1 MIHVLLDSSIYRG
14 DPLRRRLAFATLTGL
29 CEKKLVALH
38 VPTIVKREF
47 TTNLVLEAEA
57 ILVEAVRS
65 LNRLRR
71 FGGPDNERAFVEAS
85 WKELQT
91 FKGRY
96 GQYSA
101 LSFDAWLR
109 KTNAIE
115 HKIRPECLDDV
126 LDQYF
131 EGELPFRT
139 IKSREDFPDAFICQ
153 VIRDVSAKELRLSV
167 VIEDTNLRKAAANIP
182 GVEVFGSLD
191 LFIESPAVQDLFPEN
206 FVRKHEVEILNLFR
220 YTPFVFDQ
228 PITDGIESELL
239 DTTISYTIHD
249 NQDEADIV
257 DVEAVQNVK
266 IDFTN
271 AHYFGDSVFRLPFT
285 ARVRAVLDYFLMK
298 STYYSLSHDETI
310 FIQVQDSD
318 WNESTMWVTQGC
330 WLDISGELAISI
342 DTTELIRKSQD
353 GILDKDTVL
362 YESEISVDEL
372 DTPEIVPE

>member
-1 MIHVLLDSSIYRG
+1 
-14 DPLRRRLAFATLTGL
+14 
-29 CEKKLVALH
+29 
-38 VPTIVKREF
+38 
-47 TTNLVLEAEA
+47 
-57 ILVEAVRS
+57 
-65 LNRLRR
+65 
-71 FGGPDNERAFVEAS
+71 
-85 WKELQT
+85 
-91 FKGRY
+91 
-96 GQYSA
+96 
-101 LSFDAWLR
+101 LR

-126 LDQYF
+126 L
-131 EGELPFRT
+131 
-139 IKSREDFPDAFICQ
+139 
-153 VIRDVSAKELRLSV
+153 
-167 VIEDTNLRKAAANIP
+167 
-182 GVEVFGSLD
+182 
-191 LFIESPAVQDLFPEN
+191 
-206 FVRKHEVEILNLFR
+206 
-220 YTPFVFDQ
+220 
-228 PITDGIESELL
+228 
-239 DTTISYTIHD
+239 
-249 NQDEADIV
+249 V

-266 IDFTN
+266 IDFSN

-342 DTTELIRKSQD
+342 DTTELIRKSKD